1 MADQYQSPSSPIVR
15 SSIHLP
21 LLRSQLIG
29 NSICDLQE
37 KFRSAIYEFPKVV
50 STTQKMLQ
58 ASKVLDIPVIATTQL
73 KGKLGETCPELG
85 LDTADGIKTKAH
97 ADKSAFS
104 MWIPE
109 VQKAFQALGPE
120 KKECIIVGIESHI
133 CVTQT
138 TLDLLREGH
147 KVYVLADGVSSCN
160 PQEVPIALN
169 RLRAEGAVVT
179 TSESFLYEC
188 MGDAGIGEFKG
199 IAGVVKEYN
208 TKTKENLQALCKF

>member
-1 MADQYQSPSSPIVR
+1 MLKA
-15 SSIHLP
+15 
-21 LLRSQLIG
+21 SQ
-29 NSICDLQE
+29 
-37 KFRSAIYEFPKVV
+37 
-50 STTQKMLQ
+50 
-58 ASKVLDIPVIATTQL
+58 VLDIPVIATTQL
-73 KGKLGETCPELG
+73 KGKLGETCSELG
-85 LDTADGIKTKAH
+85 LDAEGGIKTKAH

-104 MWIPE
+104 MWVPE
-109 VQKAFQALGPE
+109 VQKAFNNLGGD
-120 KKECIIVGIESHI
+120 KKEVIVVGIESHI

-160 PQEVPIALN
+160 PQEIPIALN

-199 IAGVVKEYN
+199 IAGLVKES
-208 TKTKENLQALCKF
+208 TASTKENLQALCKF

>member
-1 MADQYQSPSSPIVR
+1 MLKA
-15 SSIHLP
+15 
-21 LLRSQLIG
+21 SQIL
-29 NSICDLQE
+29 D
-37 KFRSAIYEFPKVV
+37 FP
-50 STTQKMLQ
+50 
-58 ASKVLDIPVIATTQL
+58 VLATTQL

-85 LDTADGIKTKAH
+85 LDAEGGVQTKAH

-109 VQKAFQALGPE
+109 IQSAFSQISGGGKE
-120 KKECIIVGIESHI
+120 KMEVVIVGIESHI

-160 PQEVPIALN
+160 PQEVPVALN

-179 TSESFLYEC
+179 TSESWLYEC
-188 MGDAGIGEFKG
+188 MGDAGIGEFKQM
-199 IAGVVKEYN
+199 AGLVKEFN
-208 TKTKENLQALCKF
+208 AKTRENLQALCKF